1 MHRWA
6 AALLNRPVAIL
17 AWAVALLIG
26 GAWMATQVPLEWVP
40 KVELPEVRVS
50 ASWPGASPRA
60 VERYVTA
67 PIERAAQAVEGT
79 AHVESLSQEGR
90 TTVTLQVGEGTDLG
104 PYVARLNEQLAL
116 VRRDLPDR
124 VTPRLTK
131 RIPEALR
138 DEQGFMTLQLVG
150 PQPPGT
156 LRRWAEDQLAPK
168 LRSLSGVADVVV
180 EGGTERELLVTLDPD
195 RVAKYGLSAGAI
207 RGRLAR
213 ATTDAVYGRMRSRGH
228 AALLL
233 SPAEQSVDALRQLV
247 VNPVAAETT
256 GVAIH
261 LQDIAR
267 VQLGPAPRRSISRI
281 DGQPV
286 VTLTLDRA
294 PASHMLEVAEAVKAR
309 IETLRPA
316 LPEEARLLVAD
327 DKSESV
333 RQQLRDLSWRGG
345 LGLVLVMFVL
355 LFMLRSVRAV
365 GIVLFSVAVALAVA
379 LALMGPLGLTLN
391 LITLAGLVL
400 VFGLLVDNSVVTV
413 EQIMLQRARLAT
425 RGEKGL
431 SLETAAVQAALR
443 AVWIPLLGGTLTTMA
458 VMIPLVYLSG
468 ELRALFL
475 PFGVLTALTLGASL
489 VTAAVVV
496 PVLGRWL
503 PPPEPERRLP
513 SWLRAS
519 VQAPFR
525 WAGRFPKSTGA
536 ALLLLL
542 GLPLWLLP
550 AEFTPPEDGWPR
562 PAERMV
568 DVYNATFGSDAVR
581 TAREWLDPVLG
592 GVVRPFIQQT
602 SFGEQW
608 NYETRPQ
615 AYVRLGFPPGN
626 PITRADSLLQRF
638 EQVAL
643 ASESVR
649 RTIARISERSATL
662 RVQFYEPSL
671 QTAEPYLVRERLIQ
685 EAVLLAGLTVSV
697 GGLLPQGYYSGSGT
711 NISGFTVEAYGP
723 NYDDLAALAER
734 FAQRLRRGSRRVAE
748 VNTNAGRYRRQTSRE
763 VLRVGWTS
771 EAVARTG
778 LSSQQ
783 IASELRPVL
792 ATRFPSFYADL
803 EGETHLP
810 VRIVVAGADAIDITT
825 LVDRPL
831 TVSDTMQVKLKGV
844 ADYTVDEVP
853 SRIERANQQYKRYI
867 RIDYRGPYRMGNEYV
882 EQALEAFQTPPGYR
896 LERRQASFFTE
907 ETQSA
912 FGWVLLGTIGLV
924 FLVTAIVFESWRLPA
939 VALLSLPTAAIGVAL
954 GFLWAGVAFAEGAFI
969 GVVLLTGIAA
979 NDSILLVDRYRQL
992 RQERPHGSPSLL
1004 ARLAVR
1010 ERLRPM
1016 WTTTISTIV
1025 AMLPLLVF
1033 PTEGEFWTGLA
1044 VTVTGG
1050 LLAATLLAP
1059 LASVALLAWGPSR

>member
-6 AALLNRPVAIL
+6 AALLNRPIAIL

-26 GAWMATQVPLEWVP
+26 GAWMAAQVPLEWVP

-60 VERYVTA
+60 MERYVTA

-90 TTVTLQVGEGTDLG
+90 TTVTLQVSEDTELG
-104 PYVARLNEQLAL
+104 PYVARLGEQFAL
-116 VRRDLPDR
+116 VQRDLPDR

-150 PQPPGT
+150 PQPPGA
-156 LRRWAEDQLAPK
+156 LRRWANEQLAPK

-180 EGGTERELLVTLDPD
+180 EGGTERELLVTLDPN
-195 RVAKYGLSAGAI
+195 RLARYGLSTGAI
-207 RGRLAR
+207 RGHLAR
-213 ATTDAVYGRMRSRGH
+213 ATSDAVYGRMRSRGH

-233 SPAEQSVDALRQLV
+233 SPAEQSVDALSQLV

-256 GVAIH
+256 GVAVH
-261 LQDIAR
+261 LKDVAR
-267 VQLGPAPRRSISRI
+267 VQIGPAPRHSISRI

-309 IETLRPA
+309 LDVLRPA
-316 LPEEARLLVAD
+316 LPEGARLLVAD

-355 LFMLRSVRAV
+355 LFMLRNVRAV

-413 EQIMLQRARLAT
+413 EQIMLQRARIAT
-425 RGEKGL
+425 HGEK
-431 SLETAAVQAALR
+431 ETAAVQAALR
-443 AVWIPLLGGTLTTMA
+443 AVWLPLLGGTLTTMA
-458 VMIPLVYLSG
+458 VMVPLVYLSG

-496 PVLGRWL
+496 PVLSRWL

-525 WAGRFPKSTGA
+525 WAGRFPKTTGVMF
-536 ALLLLL
+536 LLAL

-550 AEFTPPEDGWPR
+550 AELAPPDDGWSKPV
-562 PAERMV
+562 ERMAG
-568 DVYNATFGSDAVR
+568 VYNVAFGSDAVR
-581 TAREWLDPVLG
+581 TAREWLDPALG

-608 NYETRPQ
+608 DYETQPE
-615 AYVRLGFPPGN
+615 AYVRLQFPPGN

-649 RTIARISERSATL
+649 RTIARISERSSYL
-662 RVQFYEPSL
+662 RVQFYEPAL

-685 EAVLLAGLTVSV
+685 EAVLLAGVTVSV

-748 VNTNAGRYRRQTSRE
+748 VNTNAGRYGRQTPRE
-763 VLRVGWTS
+763 VLRVDWTS
-771 EAVARTG
+771 EAVARIG
-778 LSSQQ
+778 LSSQR

-810 VRIVVAGADAIDITT
+810 VRIVVAGADAMDITT

-831 TVSDTMQVKLKGV
+831 TVTDTVQVKLKGV

-867 RIDYRGPYRMGNEYV
+867 QIDYRGPYRMGNEYV
-882 EQALEAFQTPPGYR
+882 EKALEAFQTPPGYR
-896 LERRQASFFTE
+896 LERQQAGFFTE

-954 GFLWAGVAFAEGAFI
+954 GFLWVDVAFAEGAFI

-992 RQERPHGSPSLL
+992 RRERPHGLPSLL

-1016 WTTTISTIV
+1016 WTTTISTVV

-1033 PTEGEFWTGLA
+1033 PAESDFWTGLA

-1059 LASVALLAWGPSR
+1059 LVSVALLSWKPSR